1 MHRHTLTSAPL
12 RVPPLKGFLTS
23 NISVASITPLMIL
36 MFALGTTGE
45 LFMPYRVE
53 ITNMQ
58 SYKNQSVKSLHRI
71 NPLWL
76 RVVGG
81 HQNIDGNYT
90 PSLRAAQNVS
100 WKSHMTN
107 QRLNNALPR
116 ISTTFRNR
124 RLALAGHVMRHNE
137 VAREVL
143 LWQPDDKRR
152 IGRPSLAIKNIGY
165 GVQIVAKFNNKNRS
179 QLQHFFF

>member
-1 MHRHTLTSAPL
+1 M
-12 RVPPLKGFLTS
+12 
-23 NISVASITPLMIL
+23 ASITPLMIL

-137 VAREVL
+137 EKSSCGNRTISAESVARH
-143 LWQPDDKRR
+143 W
-152 IGRPSLAIKNIGY
+152 PSRTLDMVSK
-165 GVQIVAKFNNKNRS
+165 
-179 QLQHFFF
+179 L